1 MSVIVTLAHEI
12 GHSVQDQTGRLGHEL
27 MRKDAE
33 LQADMLAGVA
43 ARCLNASGALGTGDL
58 GAAAWGRY
66 VKGDP
71 ATTPAF
77 ARQAHGT
84 PAERVNAF
92 MQGYLQGLPPGFFN
106 PPLLGH

>member
-1 MSVIVTLAHEI
+1 MSVTVTLAHEI

-27 MRKDAE
+27 TRKDAE

-43 ARCLNASGALGTGDL
+43 ARCLDASGALGTGDL

-71 ATTPAF
+71 STTPAF
-77 ARQAHGT
+77 SRQAHGT
-84 PAERVNAF
+84 PTERVDSF
-92 MQGYLQGLPPGFFN
+92 MQGYLRGLPPGFFN
-106 PPLLGH
+106 RPMFGH